1 MGQTI
6 AKEFL
11 WFLGILILALPLGL
25 VFLWMFGLSDS
36 GYVAQDDVDLV
47 VNTYI
52 LGYILSIFGV
62 YILRIV
68 ASAIKS
74 LVAPPVE
81 ATP

>member
-1 MGQTI
+1 MGQAI
-6 AKEFL
+6 AREFL

-25 VFLWMFGLSDS
+25 LFVWMFGLSNS

-47 VNTYI
+47 ITIYI
-52 LGYILSIFGV
+52 LGYILSIIGV

-68 ASAIKS
+68 AFAIKS
-74 LVAPPVE
+74 LVAPPAE